1 MELPLAA
8 AEKNEAFRDFV
19 DTRITTVPIPAR
31 FAFL

>member
-8 AEKNEAFRDFV
+8 AEENEAFRDFV
-19 DTRITTVPIPAR
+19 DSRVTTAPIPAR